1 MTLDSYG
8 DKYRILVVDD
18 DAAHRKATSRA
29 LDVMGYVA
37 DTANDGRGALAAR
50 LSGRYHLILMDCQM
64 PELSGYEATR
74 RIRQHELAQG
84 LPRIPI
90 IALTASAVPED
101 EAACKGAGM
110 DAHLPKP
117 IHLKRLE
124 TCMAEFCHGVA
135 EGAWRHDSLHSPRM
149 CGRELS
155 GSTGI

>member
-84 LPRIPI
+84 FAPHPDHRLDCQCR
-90 IALTASAVPED
+90 
-101 EAACKGAGM
+101 AG
-110 DAHLPKP
+110 
-117 IHLKRLE
+117 
-124 TCMAEFCHGVA
+124 G
-135 EGAWRHDSLHSPRM
+135 
-149 CGRELS
+149 
-155 GSTGI
+155 